1 MVFIEHSIKTVKNK
15 NVEAKQCAT
24 KQSPTGKIKEEVR
37 KYPETDENKSMT
49 MQNRGSKTSSKW
61 KACINAVLSQ
71 ETGKIPNK
79 QPEVIPKATNETH
92 STSKEIVKIRAV
104 KDEIETKKTVDK
116 VSETRQLVL

>member
-1 MVFIEHSIKTVKNK
+1 MIFIEHSIKTVKNK

-24 KQSPTGKIKEEVR
+24 KQSPTEKIKEEVR

-71 ETGKIPNK
+71 ETGKIINNPTFH
-79 QPEVIPKATNETH
+79 PKERRKVRR
-92 STSKEIVKIRAV
+92 KEIIKIREV
-104 KDEIETKKTVDK
+104 K
-116 VSETRQLVL
+116 